1 VPADTAAAASASA
14 ASAALLPRPAAG
26 VFSSLLVTDGTT
38 RGLAAHLARLEASV
52 RDLYGKDLPASLTAD
67 LERCLKA
74 RPSGRLRIT
83 VRPVGGP
90 LQATVEVVPVPVAEP
105 SGGPATVTLRP
116 VTLAGGIGA
125 YKYRDRRLL
134 AELAAQAQTGPDQH
148 VLLTDETGELLE
160 TDRANVFAVMDGVLL
175 TPPADGRLLPGT
187 TRAAVLRAAHAH
199 GIRTGQKPLT
209 LDELAEASEVFVTN
223 AVVGVLPVTAVETVH
238 RTWRPGPVAATL
250 AAALAAR
257 PADAPSAPAA
267 GPRLA
272 RPYAGGSARAASPS
286 APPLVIL
293 IDNYDSFTW
302 NLAHMLDTAGARV
315 EVVRNDEVTASQVI
329 EAGPA
334 GVVISP
340 GPCAPAEA
348 GISVAAVTA
357 CAQAGVPLLGIC
369 LGHQA
374 IGVAFGAQVVKAPR
388 PVHGKAF
395 PVTHRGRGV
404 LAGLPNPFQATRYH
418 SLILD
423 EATLPPDLAVT
434 ARTDGIVM
442 AVSHRRRPV
451 EGVQFHPES
460 ILTTHGSAIIAS
472 FVTGAA
478 RPQAG

>member
-1 VPADTAAAASASA
+1 
-14 ASAALLPRPAAG
+14 
-26 VFSSLLVTDGTT
+26 
-38 RGLAAHLARLEASV
+38 
-52 RDLYGKDLPASLTAD
+52 
-67 LERCLKA
+67 
-74 RPSGRLRIT
+74 
-83 VRPVGGP
+83 
-90 LQATVEVVPVPVAEP
+90 
-105 SGGPATVTLRP
+105 

-125 YKYRDRRLL
+125 HKYRDRRLL
-134 AELAAQAQTGPDQH
+134 ADLAARVQTGPDQH

-187 TRAAVLRAAHAH
+187 TRAAVLRAAHEH

-209 LDELAEASEVFVTN
+209 LDELAQASEVFVTN

-238 RTWRPGPVAATL
+238 RTWRPGPVGATL

-257 PADAPSAPAA
+257 LADPPSGPAA
-267 GPRLA
+267 GPRLV
-272 RPYAGGSARAASPS
+272 RPSGGASAPRAALQASR
-286 APPLVIL
+286 PLVIL

-302 NLAHMLDTAGARV
+302 NLAHQLDTAGARV

-348 GISVAAVTA
+348 GISIAAVTA

-374 IGVAFGAQVVKAPR
+374 IAAAFGARVVKAPS

-395 PVTHRGRGV
+395 PVTHRGHGV

-418 SLILD
+418 SLIID
-423 EATLPPDLAVT
+423 EATLPPDLVAT
-434 ARTDGIVM
+434 ARADGIVM
-442 AVSHRRRPV
+442 AVSHRSRPV

-472 FVTGAA
+472 FVAGAA
-478 RPQAG
+478 RARVTE

>member
-1 VPADTAAAASASA
+1 
-14 ASAALLPRPAAG
+14 
-26 VFSSLLVTDGTT
+26 
-38 RGLAAHLARLEASV
+38 
-52 RDLYGKDLPASLTAD
+52 
-67 LERCLKA
+67 
-74 RPSGRLRIT
+74 
-83 VRPVGGP
+83 
-90 LQATVEVVPVPVAEP
+90 
-105 SGGPATVTLRP
+105 
-116 VTLAGGIGA
+116 
-125 YKYRDRRLL
+125 
-134 AELAAQAQTGPDQH
+134 
-148 VLLTDETGELLE
+148 
-160 TDRANVFAVMDGVLL
+160 
-175 TPPADGRLLPGT
+175 
-187 TRAAVLRAAHAH
+187 
-199 GIRTGQKPLT
+199 
-209 LDELAEASEVFVTN
+209 
-223 AVVGVLPVTAVETVH
+223 
-238 RTWRPGPVAATL
+238 
-250 AAALAAR
+250 
-257 PADAPSAPAA
+257 
-267 GPRLA
+267 
-272 RPYAGGSARAASPS
+272 
-286 APPLVIL
+286 
-293 IDNYDSFTW
+293 
-302 NLAHMLDTAGARV
+302 
-315 EVVRNDEVTASQVI
+315 VTASQVI